1 MKRLLEKPIQM
12 HLSELSALSL
22 SLFYQVGNWQ
32 LAVGKKPEPSF
43 YLPIHISSIHQF
55 NNVTM

>member
-1 MKRLLEKPIQM
+1 MRPL
-12 HLSELSALSL
+12 ELSALSL

-43 YLPIHISSIHQF
+43 YPSIHISSIHQF